1 MDKLNELRERAKELQ
16 IFLETESSNNP
27 EELTDRI
34 LKLMSYIAY
43 SGEML
48 AEAKKL
54 LRSRKSSEI
63 SKTIIAIAKEQCL
76 SASVQNALL
85 DSICDDESFL
95 VDFIERVNRT
105 ATHQLDACRSLLS
118 YEKEQLKQVNYGSS
132 NV

>member
-16 IFLETESSNNP
+16 MFLETESSNNP

-85 DSICDDESFL
+85 DSICDDEAFL

-118 YEKEQLKQVNYGSS
+118 YEKEQLKQVNYG
-132 NV
+132 N

>member
-1 MDKLNELRERAKELQ
+1 MRTPEELKDQAREIQL
-16 IFLETESSNNP
+16 FLETESSTNP
-27 EELTDRI
+27 EELSLRI
-34 LKLMSYIAY
+34 LKLMTFIAS

-48 AEAKKL
+48 SEAKKL

>member
-1 MDKLNELRERAKELQ
+1 MSPLADLNDKALQ
-16 IFLETESSNNP
+16 IQNYLEVNVSNDP
-27 EELTDRI
+27 EELKERI
-34 LKLMSYIAY
+34 IMLMSHIAY
-43 SGEML
+43 SGQML
-48 AEAKKL
+48 AEAKRL

-85 DSICDDESFL
+85 DSICDEEAYL

-118 YEKEQLKQVNYGSS
+118 YEKEGMRLNKTGY
-132 NV
+132 

>member
-16 IFLETESSNNP
+16 MFLETESSNNP

>member
-16 IFLETESSNNP
+16 MFLETESSNNP

-63 SKTIIAIAKEQCL
+63 SKTTIAIAKEQCL

-85 DSICDDESFL
+85 DSICDEEAFL

-118 YEKEQLKQVNYGSS
+118 YEKEQLKQVNYG
-132 NV
+132 N

>member
-1 MDKLNELRERAKELQ
+1 MSPLADLNDKALQ
-16 IFLETESSNNP
+16 IQNYLEVNVSNDP
-27 EELTDRI
+27 EELKGRI
-34 LKLMSYIAY
+34 IMLMSHIAY
-43 SGEML
+43 SGQML
-48 AEAKKL
+48 AEAKRL

-85 DSICDDESFL
+85 DSICDEEAYL

-118 YEKEQLKQVNYGSS
+118 YEKEGMRLNKTGY
-132 NV
+132 

>member
-16 IFLETESSNNP
+16 MFLETESSNNP

-54 LRSRKSSEI
+54 LRSRKSAEI

-85 DSICDDESFL
+85 DSICDEEAFL
-95 VDFIERVNRT
+95 VDFIERINRS
-105 ATHQLDACRSLLS
+105 ATHQLDGCRSLLS
-118 YEKEQLKQVNYGSS
+118 YEKEGLRMNKTGY
-132 NV
+132 

>member
-16 IFLETESSNNP
+16 MFLETESSNNP

-85 DSICDDESFL
+85 DSICDDEAFL

-105 ATHQLDACRSLLS
+105 ATHQLDGCRSLLS
-118 YEKEQLKQVNYGSS
+118 YEKEQLKQVNYG
-132 NV
+132 N

>member
-1 MDKLNELRERAKELQ
+1 MTINELRERAKELQ
-16 IFLETESSNNP
+16 MFLETESSNNP

-118 YEKEQLKQVNYGSS
+118 YEKEQLKQVNYGGS

>member
-85 DSICDDESFL
+85 DSICDDEAFL

-105 ATHQLDACRSLLS
+105 ATHQLDGCRSLLS
-118 YEKEQLKQVNYGSS
+118 YEKEQLKQVNYG
-132 NV
+132 N